1 VRSRLTLTSTLIVVA
16 VFLAVSYAV
25 YSNRY
30 VLLDW
35 WYLRSYHPSS
45 QVATLADQATM
56 TATGRRLFYRAD
68 PQIVTTRAAMLRYCS
83 VTDKQIAE
91 LGCYLSTEHIYLLQ
105 ISDPALKNEMITTA
119 GYEMLHSAY
128 QRMGTA
134 ERRRMDARMEQVA
147 AHITDPDILSQ
158 MEIYAKT
165 EPGARDDE
173 LYSVLG
179 TEYAQLP
186 PDLEAHYATYF
197 SHRQKLVAYNQ
208 QFNRIF
214 NDLHT
219 QIVQLDA
226 SIQASKTR
234 MQIYLAA
241 GEISRYN
248 DLVPGVNQQIK
259 TYNQQVGQYN
269 QYSHEVLGT
278 EAAPASK

>member
-1 VRSRLTLTSTLIVVA
+1 MRNRLTLTSAAIVVGI
-16 VFLAVSYAV
+16 FLVVSYGV
-25 YSNRY
+25 YASRY

-35 WYLRSYHPSS
+35 WYLRNYHPSP
-45 QVATLADQATM
+45 QVAALADQATM
-56 TATGRRLFYRAD
+56 TATGRRLFYRAN
-68 PQIVTTRAAMLRYCS
+68 PQIVTSRATMVHYCKL
-83 VTDKQIAE
+83 TDNQVAE
-91 LGCYLSTEHIYLLQ
+91 LGCYLSTDHIYLLQ

-128 QRMGTA
+128 QRMSSSQ
-134 ERRRMDARMEQVA
+134 RRQMDARMEQVA

-158 MEIYAKT
+158 MQVYAKT

-186 PDLEAHYATYF
+186 PDLEAHYAIYF
-197 SHRQKLVAYNQ
+197 SHRAKLVAYNQ
-208 QFNRIF
+208 QFNRTF

-226 SIQASKTR
+226 SIQATKAR
-234 MQIYLAA
+234 MQSYLAD

-248 DLVPGVNQQIK
+248 NLVPGVNQQIT

-278 EAAPASK
+278 EAAPAPQ

>member
-1 VRSRLTLTSTLIVVA
+1 MRNRLTLTSALLVV
-16 VFLAVSYAV
+16 VLFLAVSYGV
-25 YSNRY
+25 YASRY

-35 WYLRSYHPSS
+35 WYLRNYHPSP
-45 QVATLADQATM
+45 QVAALADQATM
-56 TATGRRLFYRAD
+56 TATGRRLFYRAN
-68 PQIVTTRAAMLRYCS
+68 PQIVTSRAAMLRYCN
-83 VTDKQIAE
+83 VTDNRIAE
-91 LGCYLSTEHIYLLQ
+91 LGCYLSTDHIYLLQ
-105 ISDPALKNEMITTA
+105 ISDPALRNEMITTA

-128 QRMGTA
+128 QRMSGSQ
-134 ERRRMDARMEQVA
+134 RRRMDARMEQVA

-158 MEIYAKT
+158 MQIYAKT

-197 SHRQKLVAYNQ
+197 SHRDKLVAYNR
-208 QFNRIF
+208 QFNQTF
-214 NDLHT
+214 SQLHT
-219 QIVQLDA
+219 QIAQLDA
-226 SIQASKTR
+226 SIKATKAQ
-234 MQIYLAA
+234 MQTYLSD

-248 DLVPGVNQQIK
+248 ALVPSVNQQIA

-278 EAAPASK
+278 EAAPTPH